1 MIGGRLTY
9 MDGKFVHSRE
19 HHPIYV
25 DIEAKLLNELNI
37 IPQDIH
43 QSIDFNYDAYFIKS
57 GPRQGNKISL
67 IDAISDHIY
76 KMDSDKERISYKEM
90 WRKTGYL
97 RNAQDEYYRDPRHS
111 AFTQKLKDL
120 VIDRINSRLTSSHM
134 PPRNSLRKNVSSSSS
149 DEKDQY
155 FKRQKT
161 SKGKNKKKQRTR
173 RKPKPKKQRTRAKPK
188 PKKQSHNKGSLHK
201 PKK

>member
-9 MDGKFVHSRE
+9 IDGKFVPSRQ

-43 QSIDFNYDAYFIKS
+43 QSIDFNYDSYLIKS
-57 GPRQGNKISL
+57 GLQQGNKISL
-67 IDAISDHIY
+67 IDAIRDHLY
-76 KMDSDKERISYKEM
+76 KMDSDKERISYKER
-90 WRKTGYL
+90 WRRTGYL
-97 RNAQDEYYRDPRHS
+97 RDAQDEYYRDPRHS
-111 AFTQKLKDL
+111 AFTRKLKDL

-134 PPRNSLRKNVSSSSS
+134 PRRNSLRDNVTSSSL
-149 DEKDQY
+149 DKKHPY
-155 FKRQKT
+155 PKRQKT
-161 SKGKNKKKQRTR
+161 SKGKNKKKKHRSRTKYKSKKHR
-173 RKPKPKKQRTRAKPK
+173 TIKKPKPKKQKTRTK
-188 PKKQSHNKGSLHK
+188 HK

>member
-9 MDGKFVHSRE
+9 IDGKFVPSRE

-161 SKGKNKKKQRTR
+161 SKGKDKNKKQRTR
-173 RKPKPKKQRTRAKPK
+173 TKPKKQRTRTKPKPKKQRTRVK
-188 PKKQSHNKGSLHK
+188 PKK
-201 PKK
+201 

>member
-1 MIGGRLTY
+1 NIMIGGRLTY
-9 MDGKFVHSRE
+9 IDGKFVPSRE

-161 SKGKNKKKQRTR
+161 SKGKDKNKKQRTR
-173 RKPKPKKQRTRAKPK
+173 TKPKKQRTRTKPKPKKQRTRVK
-188 PKKQSHNKGSLHK
+188 PKK
-201 PKK
+201 